1 MCIVD
6 GHPEFSRVI
15 VGTCVAALLLGAA
28 CDDPD
33 VEVGDDAND
42 AIVDANDSDDDNSN
56 SNSNSDDNRVLDTE
70 YQDIELREVAGPF
83 ERPWA
88 VAVLD
93 DGRQLV
99 TERTGQLHL
108 VDGGEFTE
116 IDGTPEVSVQ
126 NQGGLLDVV
135 VHPEFDDNSWVYLT
149 YAKAGDEGNHTATAV
164 ARGQL
169 DEDEMALAEFEELFE
184 QNRYSS
190 PGRHYGSRLAWMT
203 DGTLLVTVGDR
214 GAEPPRAQDLDDHAG
229 TGGRLEEDGSVPDDN
244 PFVDDDDVLDE
255 IFTWGNRNI
264 QGIVVDD
271 DTGNVW
277 ATEHGPRGGDLIHR
291 LEAGNNYGWPDVT
304 QGLNYADQGPFPD
317 FEARSM
323 EGVEEPFHEFTP
335 TMAPSGL
342 ALVTTD
348 RFRNW
353 NGNLL
358 AGGLRAER
366 IRRVVVED
374 QEVLG
379 DGEYEMLHQEEL
391 LLQEIGRIR
400 DVREGPEG
408 DIWVL
413 NDADEASLYRISPQ

>member
-1 MCIVD
+1 MCAVD
-6 GHPEFSRVI
+6 GYSEFSRVI
-15 VGTCVAALLLGAA
+15 VGTCVAALLLGVA

-33 VEVGDDAND
+33 VDVGDDADD
-42 AIVDANDSDDDNSN
+42 AVVDDDNGNDN

-70 YQDIELREVAGPF
+70 YQDIELQEVAGPF
-83 ERPWA
+83 EHPWA

-93 DGRQLV
+93 DDRQLV
-99 TERTGQLHL
+99 TERPGQLYL
-108 VDGGEFTE
+108 VDDGEPTE
-116 IDGTPEVSVQ
+116 IDGIPEVSVQ

-135 VHPEFDDNSWVYLT
+135 VHPDFDDNRWIYLT
-149 YAKAGDEGNHTATAV
+149 YSKSGDEGNDTATAV
-164 ARGQL
+164 ARAEL
-169 DEDEMALAEFEELFE
+169 DEDDMELTDFEDVFV

-190 PGRHYGSRLAWMT
+190 PGRHYGSRLAWMN

-214 GAEPPRAQDLDDHAG
+214 GSEPPRAQDVDDHAG
-229 TGGRLEEDGSVPDDN
+229 TVVRIEDDGSVPDDN

-271 DTGNVW
+271 DSGNIW

-291 LEAGNNYGWPDVT
+291 LEAGNNYGWPEVT
-304 QGLNYADQGPFPD
+304 QGLNYSDQGPFPD

-323 EGVEEPFHEFTP
+323 EGVEDPFHEFTP

-348 RFRNW
+348 RFQNW

-400 DVREGPEG
+400 DLRQGPEG

-413 NDADEASLYRISPQ
+413 NDEEEAALYRVSPQ